1 MSVPA
6 DNRIHPL
13 MALRAVRGLLR
24 DREDT
29 RQAFLLVEAL
39 RGNTTL
45 RQFARFCASESGRR
59 LLAKHPS
66 LLAHLSDRQSLA
78 ALPSGSLG
86 RTYFDFVS
94 EENLSAEGLVE
105 ASKIRATPPPADD
118 ITWFRERNR
127 EMHDLLHVV
136 AGYGRDPLGEA
147 CVLAFTFAQN
157 GSRGAAAIAMVGAWR
172 NLRRLRTLRA
182 PRAIWEAYRQG
193 RRALWLIGADWEAL
207 LAQPLDAVRAR
218 FRVRPPGRY
227 PQLRERSVAAAAAE
241 DQMRLAA
248 A

>member
-1 MSVPA
+1 VPA

-13 MALRAVRGLLR
+13 IALRAVRGLLR

-39 RGNTTL
+39 RGKTTL
-45 RQFARFCASESGRR
+45 RQFARFCASESGRA
-59 LLAKHPS
+59 LLAEHP
-66 LLAHLSDRQSLA
+66 R
-78 ALPSGSLG
+78 
-86 RTYFDFVS
+86 
-94 EENLSAEGLVE
+94 
-105 ASKIRATPPPADD
+105 
-118 ITWFRERNR
+118 FRERNR

-157 GSRGAAAIAMVGAWR
+157 GSRGAAAIALVGAWR

-182 PRAIWEAYRQG
+182 PRAVWEAYRQG
-193 RRALWLIGADWEAL
+193 RRALWLIWADWETL
-207 LAQPLDAVRAR
+207 LEQPLDEVRVR
-218 FRVRPPGRY
+218 FRVAAPLHY
-227 PQLRERSVAAAAAE
+227 PQLRERSVGAAAAA

>member
-1 MSVPA
+1 MPELA
-6 DNRIHPL
+6 DTRIHPL
-13 MALRAVRGLLR
+13 VALRAVRGLLR

-39 RGNTTL
+39 RGKTAL
-45 RQFARFCASESGRR
+45 RQFARFCGSDGGRA
-59 LLAKHPS
+59 LLDGHPS
-66 LLAHLSDRQSLA
+66 LLAHLSDRESLA

-86 RTYFDFVS
+86 RAYLDFVS
-94 EENLSAEGLVE
+94 DENLSAEALVA

-118 ITWFRERNR
+118 LTWFRERNR
-127 EMHDLLHVV
+127 EMHDLLHVT

-157 GSRGAAAIAMVGAWR
+157 GSRGAAVIATVGAWR
-172 NLRRLRTLRA
+172 NLRRLGTLRA

-193 RRALWLIGADWEAL
+193 RRALWLIGANWEEL

-218 FRVRPPGRY
+218 FRIVAPIHY
-227 PQLRERSVAAAAAE
+227 PQLRDRSAAAAAAA
-241 DQMRLAA
+241 DRARLAA